1 MRHRQWYLVTLGLV
15 ALVCCGWLLFGQE
28 PQAGQPLEA
37 TVVAVKG
44 SVDIKLTAE
53 AAWQPVQEGMKLP
66 VGATICTGVM
76 SRVDLDFDGHA
87 VVTISHPSIVRVDRF
102 LMTDKA
108 VETRLHLKVGSM
120 RAGVV
125 KEQIASDFKIT
136 TPTVT
141 LSTRGTE
148 IADVTH
154 SERGTEVRMGE
165 EGLLDMTKYFSPL
178 GITRG
183 IPPHGYSR
191 SSDLIQVVD
200 AAKLQR
206 TPRSYLYGRDGA
218 EDHSAQYDPNDLD
231 DSHAEY
237 NREAGHPEFGR
248 VLFQDSILNTGG
260 CWPPSDSY

>member
-1 MRHRQWYLVTLGLV
+1 MRLRRWYLAAVSLLV
-15 ALVCCGWLLFGQE
+15 LLYSGWLVFGQE
-28 PQAGQPLEA
+28 PQAGQPLEV

-44 SVDIKLTAE
+44 SVEVKLTAE
-53 AAWQPVQEGMKLP
+53 ADWQPAQEGMKLP
-66 VGATICTGVM
+66 VGATVCTGVM

-87 VVTISHPSIVRVDRF
+87 VVVIRRPSIVRVDRF
-102 LMTDKA
+102 LLSDKA
-108 VETRLHLKVGSM
+108 VETRLHLTVGSM

-125 KEQIASDFKIT
+125 KEQIASDFKIS
-136 TPTVT
+136 TPEVT

-200 AAKLQR
+200 AAKLHR
-206 TPRSYLYGRDGA
+206 TLRSYLFGRDGA
-218 EDHSAQYDPNDLD
+218 EDHSAQYDPNDLE
-231 DSHAEY
+231 DSHAEN

-248 VLFQDSILNTGG
+248 VLFQDSILNTGV
-260 CWPPSDSY
+260 CWPPTPRY

>member
-1 MRHRQWYLVTLGLV
+1 MRSGRWCLV
-15 ALVCCGWLLFGQE
+15 AVGLAVLVSSGWLVFGQE
-28 PQAGQPLEA
+28 PAAGQPLEV

-44 SVDIKLTAE
+44 TAEVKLTAE
-53 AAWQPVQEGMKLP
+53 AAWQSVQQGMKLP

-125 KEQIASDFKIT
+125 KEQIASDFKIS
-136 TPTVT
+136 TPVVT
-141 LSTRGTE
+141 LSTRGTQ

-154 SERGTEVRMGE
+154 SERGTEVLMGE

-200 AAKLQR
+200 AAKLHR
-206 TPRSYLYGRDGA
+206 SLRSYLFGRDGA
-218 EDHSAQYDPNDLD
+218 EDHSAQYDPNDLE

-248 VLFQDSILNTGG
+248 VLFQDSLLPGG
-260 CWPPSDSY
+260 ECWPPSEGY

>member
-1 MRHRQWYLVTLGLV
+1 MRGGRWCLAAV
-15 ALVCCGWLLFGQE
+15 ALAVLVSSGWLLFGQE
-28 PQAGQPLEA
+28 PAAGQPLEV

-44 SVDIKLTAE
+44 SVDVKLTAE
-53 AAWQPVQEGMKLP
+53 AAWQPVQEGMKIP

-76 SRVDLDFDGHA
+76 SQVDLDLDGHA
-87 VVTISHPSIVRVDRF
+87 AVIIRRPSIVRVDRF
-102 LMTDKA
+102 LLSDQA

-136 TPTVT
+136 TPAVT

-154 SERGTEVRMGE
+154 SERGTEVRMGV

-200 AAKLQR
+200 AAKLHR
-206 TPRSYLYGRDGA
+206 TLRSYLFGRDGA
-218 EDHSAQYDPNDLD
+218 EDNSAQNDPNDLD
-231 DSHAEY
+231 DSHGEY
-237 NREAGHPEFGR
+237 NREGGHPEFGR
-248 VLFQDSILNTGG
+248 VLFQDSILSGGG
-260 CWPPSDSY
+260 CWPPTPGY